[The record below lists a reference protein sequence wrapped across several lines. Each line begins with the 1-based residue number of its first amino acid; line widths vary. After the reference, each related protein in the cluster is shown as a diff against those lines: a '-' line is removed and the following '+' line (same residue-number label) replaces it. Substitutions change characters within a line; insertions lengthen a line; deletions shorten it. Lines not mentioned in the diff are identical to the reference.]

1 MRQSWHD
8 IHPSPPQHGSPDLQE
23 FNCQRSFA
31 SGFTLLELMIAF
43 TIFGMVAG
51 LAFSSFRLALNSYEK
66 GQKHIEVEARK
77 RVLEDQIKR
86 QIGSLFPVRPSGSFL
101 KMQEMELQSEQPIE
115 AYSQIPLFYGT
126 RDSLTFVTIAPL
138 LLQENPG
145 LTVVRY
151 GLAEDERGNPYLG
164 TMESRYMGL
173 ESFMA
178 MVNTPVEEP
187 LHLVE
192 DVTNVEFLYYGYDS
206 QSEGYQWMNS
216 WVGEEMWSVPEAIRI
231 DYDDNYVL
239 VAVNTGF
246 YGTQGTSGLRAV
258 RRR

>member
-23 FNCQRSFA
+23 VNCQLSFA
-31 SGFTLLELMIAF
+31 SGFTLLELMVAF

-66 GQKHIEVEARK
+66 GQERIEVEARK
-77 RVLEDQIKR
+77 RVLEDQVKR

-101 KMQEMELQSEQPIE
+101 KMQEVELQFEQPIE
-115 AYSQIPLFYGT
+115 AYSQIPLFHGT
-126 RDSLTFVTIAPL
+126 MDSVTFVTIAPL
-138 LLQENPG
+138 FLEENPG

-151 GLAEDERGNPYLG
+151 GLAEDERGNFYLG
-164 TMESRYMGL
+164 TMESRYTGL
-173 ESFMA
+173 ESFME
-178 MVNTPVEEP
+178 MVNTPIGEP

-192 DVTNVEFLYYGYDS
+192 DVTNVEFLYYGYDA
-206 QSEGYQWMNS
+206 QSERYQWMNS
-216 WVGEEMWSVPEAIRI
+216 WVGEEMWAVPEAIRI
-231 DYDDNYVL
+231 NYDEDYVL

-246 YGTQGTSGLRAV
+246 NGT
-258 RRR
+258 

>member
-1 MRQSWHD
+1 MRQSWHY
-8 IHPSPPQHGSPDLQE
+8 IHPSPPQHGSSKLQE
-23 FNCQRSFA
+23 FNCQVSFV

-51 LAFSSFRLALNSYEK
+51 LAFSSFRVSLKSYEK
-66 GQKHIEVEARK
+66 GQEHIEVEARK
-77 RVLEDQIKR
+77 RVIEDQIKR

-101 KMQEMELQSEQPIE
+101 KMQKMELQSGQPIE

-173 ESFMA
+173 ESFMV
-178 MVNTPVEEP
+178 MVNTPVGEP
-187 LHLVE
+187 LHMVE

-206 QSEGYQWMNS
+206 QSERYQWMNS
-216 WVGEEMWSVPEAIRI
+216 WVGEEMGSVPEAIRI
-231 DYDDNYVL
+231 NYDENYVL
-239 VAVNTGF
+239 VSVNTGF
-246 YGTQGTSGLRAV
+246 YGNQ
-258 RRR
+258 

>member
-1 MRQSWHD
+1 MRQSRRY
-8 IHPSPPQHGSPDLQE
+8 IHPGPPQHGSPKLQE
-23 FNCQRSFA
+23 FNCQLSFV

-51 LAFSSFRLALNSYEK
+51 LAFSSFRLSLNSYEK
-66 GQKHIEVEARK
+66 GQEHIEVEARK

-101 KMQEMELQSEQPIE
+101 KMQKMELQSEQPIE
-115 AYSQIPLFYGT
+115 GYSQIPLFYGT

-173 ESFMA
+173 ESFMI
-178 MVNTPVEEP
+178 MVNMPVGEP

-206 QSEGYQWMNS
+206 QSERYQWMNS

-231 DYDDNYVL
+231 NYDENYIL

-246 YGTQGTSGLRAV
+246 YGTQ
-258 RRR
+258 